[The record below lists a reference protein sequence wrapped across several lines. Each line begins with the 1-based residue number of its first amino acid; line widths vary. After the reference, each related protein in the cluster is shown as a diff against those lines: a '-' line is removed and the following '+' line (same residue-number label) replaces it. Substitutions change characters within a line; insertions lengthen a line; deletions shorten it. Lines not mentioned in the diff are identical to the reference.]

1 MKTSP
6 EGIAR
11 IKRHELL
18 RLKAYLCPAGV
29 PTIGWGSTRGVAMGM
44 TITEQQADARL
55 VQDLATAEG
64 AINKNVKVPLTQGQF
79 DALVSF
85 VFNVGV
91 PHFAGVWS
99 NKDKAFL
106 SGPSTLLKKLNRGDY
121 KGAAE
126 QLPLW
131 CHARDPKTGGMV
143 RLPGLVKRRREEME
157 AFLADVP

>member
-29 PTIGWGSTRGVAMGM
+29 PTIGWGSTKGVAMGM

-55 VQDLATAEG
+55 VQDLATAES
-64 AINKNVKVPLTQGQF
+64 AIHKHVKVPLTQNQF
-79 DALVSF
+79 DALASF

-91 PHFAGVWS
+91 KNFQG
-99 NKDKAFL
+99 
-106 SGPSTLLKKLNRGDY
+106 STLLKKLNEGKY
-121 KGAAE
+121 AAAAE
-126 QLPLW
+126 QFQFW
-131 CHARDPKTGGMV
+131 RNARDPKTGKLGV
-143 RLPGLVKRRREEME
+143 LPGLVKRRAEEREV
-157 AFLADVP
+157 FLRA

>member
-1 MKTSP
+1 MKTS
-6 EGIAR
+6 EAGIER

-64 AINKNVKVPLTQGQF
+64 AIVKSVQVPLTQGQF
-79 DALVSF
+79 DAMVSF

-91 PHFAGVWS
+91 K
-99 NKDKAFL
+99 NFL
-106 SGPSTLLKKLNRGDY
+106 GSTLLKRLNDGKY
-121 KGAAE
+121 QAAAD
-126 QLPLW
+126 QLPHW
-131 CHARDPKTGGMV
+131 CHAKDPKSGKMV
-143 RLPGLVKRRREEME
+143 RLPGLLKRRLEEREV
-157 AFLADVP
+157 FLAS

>member
-64 AINKNVKVPLTQGQF
+64 AIAKSVKVPLTQGQF

-91 PHFAGVWS
+91 KNFQG
-99 NKDKAFL
+99 
-106 SGPSTLLKKLNRGDY
+106 STLLKKLNAGAY
-121 KGAAE
+121 AGAAE

-131 CHARDPKTGGMV
+131 CHARDPRTGGMV

-157 AFLADVP
+157 AFLAP